1 MELDH
6 ALFQLSQDPNPPLDI
21 AEVALCLARD
31 EYADLDVEAYLSELA
46 GIAHEAKTYMRGSL
60 ESRVCGL
67 CRYLFHEMG
76 FRGNVKEYYDPVN
89 SYFNLVLDRRTGI
102 PITLSI
108 VAMAIGSRAGLRI
121 EGVGLPGHF
130 VTKACEDGQEIVF
143 DPFHG
148 GRQLTCTDCENLV
161 HQVTGMSFQAT
172 PKQLTGAP
180 LRMIVVRLLTNLKA
194 IYVKQED
201 FARAARVIAR
211 LRQISPEDVEHRRDL
226 GLCLLQAGQPGQAI
240 DHLCA
245 YLAAAPDS
253 SDAESTQQWLNQA
266 WKDIGTWN

>member
-1 MELDH
+1 MELDR
-6 ALFQLSQDPNPPLDI
+6 ALCQLSEDPDPPLDI
-21 AEVALCLARD
+21 AELALCLARD

-46 GIAHEAKTYMRGSL
+46 GIAHEARTYVRGNL
-60 ESRVCGL
+60 ESRVSGL

-76 FRGNVKEYYDPVN
+76 FHGNTREYYDPLN

-108 VAMAIGSRAGLRI
+108 AAMAIGRRAGLHI

-130 VTKACEDGQEIVF
+130 VAKACQDGREIVF

-148 GRQLTCTDCENLV
+148 GRRLTPTDCENLV
-161 HQVTGMSFQAT
+161 HQMTGMSFQAT
-172 PKQLTGAP
+172 THQLSAAP
-180 LRMIVVRLLTNLKA
+180 LRSIMVRMLMNLKA

-201 FARAARVIAR
+201 FGRAARVIGR
-211 LRQISPEDVEHRRDL
+211 LRQISPQDVEQRRDL
-226 GLCLLQAGQPGQAI
+226 GLCLLQAGQPGPAI

-253 SDAESTQQWLNQA
+253 SDVESTQQWLNQA
-266 WKDIGTWN
+266 WKDVGTWN